1 MLTVGCASAVSPSRH
16 LRARSVGRH
25 RHLFDLDGYQA
36 HAAITAL
43 LAWHHR
49 IRGVAP
55 SFAPGST
62 HTPPSWDVRVLQNPQ
77 VEAFTEIGSETRW
90 TTSSIQGYAVR
101 RGRLTS
107 SPAQLGQRFSSSP
120 PQFVQNVHSKLQ
132 ITATPSA
139 ASGASH
145 RSQDSRISSINL
157 LFRIQ

>member
-1 MLTVGCASAVSPSRH
+1 MAYGPLRRVSYQVPLTSPATRSW
-16 LRARSVGRH
+16 RA
-25 RHLFDLDGYQA
+25 
-36 HAAITAL
+36 I
-43 LAWHHR
+43 
-49 IRGVAP
+49 
-55 SFAPGST
+55 
-62 HTPPSWDVRVLQNPQ
+62 QNPQ
-77 VEAFTEIGSETRW
+77 VNALQKEAVKRVSVKSETRW

-145 RSQDSRISSINL
+145 RSQDSRILSINL
-157 LFRIQ
+157 LFRI